1 MLLQDLKRYLA
12 FGYYFLRVWGLR
24 RKIGTASTGRV
35 LIAGLLSSPNGIGE
49 GGRLIRSG
57 LETLGY
63 DTSVFDLSPI
73 IQPELSTIP
82 VAEAGEDDETGPI
95 ILHINPSE
103 VPKALFCLRDRNLR
117 KRRIIG
123 VWAWELERAPK
134 YWKYC
139 AGWFDEIWSISDFM
153 SQSLGDL
160 PVPVE
165 TVGYPVATSV
175 APMKKIDWRETLQ
188 LEEDFIVLIAFDT
201 RSSLARKNP
210 FAALEAFNR
219 AFKNVPTAKL
229 VVKVSGPIDDH
240 SRARFQA
247 ENIVL
252 LEQVMTRS
260 EMQSLILSADC
271 HLSLSRAEGLGLV
284 AAEAA
289 ANGVPVVITG
299 WSGPSEWSAA
309 PNVHLVDFALTEI
322 TDETKI
328 YRDGTGLR
336 WAEADVEDAA
346 AKLRFLFEQ
355 TESERNEVAGRAQE
369 WWKSHYSVKAFE
381 SKIPK
386 ASLELFQ
393 KREL

>member
-1 MLLQDLKRYLA
+1 LLQEFKRYLA

-24 RKIGTASTGRV
+24 RKIGTPSAGRV

-63 DTSVFDLSPI
+63 DTSVFDLSSI
-73 IQPELSTIP
+73 IQPELSTLPIE
-82 VAEAGEDDETGPI
+82 EAASDDGAGPI

-103 VPKALFCLRDRNLR
+103 VPKALYCLRDRHIQ
-117 KRRIIG
+117 KRRVIG

-153 SQSLGDL
+153 TQSLGDL

-165 TVGYPVATSV
+165 TVGYPVADTVASV
-175 APMKKIDWRETLQ
+175 KKMDWRETLK
-188 LEEDFIVLIAFDT
+188 LAEDFIVLLAFDM

-219 AFKNVPTAKL
+219 AFQNVPNAKL
-229 VVKVSGPIDDH
+229 VVKVSGSIDDQN
-240 SRARFQA
+240 RARFQA
-247 ENIVL
+247 DNIIL

-284 AAEAA
+284 AVEAA

-309 PNVHLVDFALTEI
+309 PNVYLVDFVLTEI

-328 YRDGTGLR
+328 YRDVTDLR
-336 WAEADVEDAA
+336 WAEADIEDAA
-346 AKLRFLFEQ
+346 TKLRFLFEQ
-355 TESERNEVAGRAQE
+355 TESDRNEVAGRAQE

-386 ASLELFQ
+386 ASLELFR
-393 KREL
+393 KRNL